1 MRRRGL
7 LILGLALHGLS
18 ALGWA
23 LTGDQTHD
31 IARHLALW
39 TLAWVGLGCAWLGAR
54 GLSAP
59 ALGAVLAAALGCR
72 VLLLGAPPLLSDD
85 VYRYVWEGRIQLH
98 GGNPYAFADRPAA
111 ERWTAL
117 RDDVWRG
124 VNWKEYAAIYPP
136 LWQLAARAVVRV
148 HDSVMAMKAFLVACE
163 VACWAVLGLALARRG
178 LPRERLLLAAL
189 HPLALCEIAGSGH
202 NESFGLLGLGAA
214 LLALDAGRSGAA
226 ASLAALAFQAK
237 LLPGLIAAGWARRL
251 RARDVLLA
259 SALAGLLVLPY
270 ASAGP
275 DLLRSLQAY
284 GREWRFNE
292 TGFALLALLPVGR
305 VWPGRIALALLAAL
319 ACALAW
325 KRAEPA
331 EAGLA
336 LVGAWLLVMPSV
348 LPWYALWLLPFLV
361 LLAPHE
367 RAAAGHAALAA
378 LHAGA
383 FAFTATVA
391 LAYLVYPGYLAGGA
405 WQVSWGVRAL
415 EYGPCVLLAGWQ
427 ALRQRAARQS

>member
-7 LILGLALHGLS
+7 LILGVALHGLS
-18 ALGWA
+18 AAGWA
-23 LTGDQTHD
+23 LTGDQTHA
-31 IARHLALW
+31 IPRHLALW
-39 TLAWVGLGCAWLGAR
+39 TLAWGGLACAWLGAR
-54 GLSAP
+54 GLSAS
-59 ALGAVLAAALGCR
+59 ALRAVLAAALGCR

-85 VYRYVWEGRIQLH
+85 VYRYVWEGRVQLH
-98 GGNPYAFADRPAA
+98 GGNPYAFADRPAS

-136 LWQLAARAVVRV
+136 LWQLAAREVVRV
-148 HDSVMAMKAFLVACE
+148 HDSVVAMKVFLVVCE
-163 VACWAVLGLALARRG
+163 VAWWGVLGLSLTRRG

-202 NESFGLLGLGAA
+202 NESFGLLWLGAA

-226 ASLAALAFQAK
+226 ASLSALAFQAK

-251 RARDVLLA
+251 RLRDVLLA
-259 SALAGLLVLPY
+259 ASIAGLLVLPY
-270 ASAGP
+270 ASARL

-292 TGFALLALLPVGR
+292 TGFALLALLPLGR
-305 VWPGRIALALLAAL
+305 AWPGRIVLALLAAL

-331 EAGLA
+331 WSGLA
-336 LVGAWLLVMPSV
+336 LAGAWLLAMPSV

-361 LLAPHE
+361 LLDPRE
-367 RAAAGHAALAA
+367 RACSGRTVLAA
-378 LHAGA
+378 AHAGA

-391 LAYLVYPGYLAGGA
+391 LAYLVYPGYLAGGV
-405 WQVSWGVRAL
+405 WQVSWGVRAF
-415 EYGPCVLLAGWQ
+415 EYGPCALLAGCE
-427 ALRQRAARQS
+427 ALRRRAAQQS